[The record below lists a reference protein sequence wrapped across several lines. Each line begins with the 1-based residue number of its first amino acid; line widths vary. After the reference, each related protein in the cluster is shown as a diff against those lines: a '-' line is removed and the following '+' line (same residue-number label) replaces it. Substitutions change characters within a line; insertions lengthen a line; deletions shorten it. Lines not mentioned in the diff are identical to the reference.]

1 MQYQRSIEEIMD
13 KMLCDVE
20 YQFDFEDNIEL
31 LQTPSYK
38 IKRVTF
44 NYMPS
49 IRIIPNKD
57 EVIENS
63 IARKNELWW
72 SNIDYSWFRI
82 SANNDIMQFVRR
94 YPNENL
100 DKIHKRLWYEYDEE
114 CYSGVYIN
122 RSTFEMGKKQYKI

>member
-1 MQYQRSIEEIMD
+1 MD
-13 KMLCDVE
+13 E
-20 YQFDFEDNIEL
+20 
-31 LQTPSYK
+31 PSYK

-122 RSTFEMGKKQYKI
+122 RSIL

>member
-13 KMLCDVE
+13 EMVCDIE

-31 LQTPSYK
+31 SQIPSYK
-38 IKRVTF
+38 IKHVTF
-44 NYMPS
+44 NYIPS
-49 IRIIPNKD
+49 IRVIPNKED
-57 EVIENS
+57 IIENS

-72 SNIDYSWFRI
+72 SNMDYMWFRF

-94 YPNENL
+94 YPKENF

-114 CYSGVYIN
+114 CYSGL
-122 RSTFEMGKKQYKI
+122 YKSMNI

>member
-13 KMLCDVE
+13 EMLCDVE

-122 RSTFEMGKKQYKI
+122 R

>member
-13 KMLCDVE
+13 EMVCDIE

-31 LQTPSYK
+31 SQIPSYK
-38 IKRVTF
+38 IKHVTF
-44 NYMPS
+44 NYIPS
-49 IRIIPNKD
+49 IRVIPNKED
-57 EVIENS
+57 IIENS

-72 SNIDYSWFRI
+72 NNLDYTWFRI

-94 YPNENL
+94 YPKENF

-114 CYSGVYIN
+114 CYSGLYIN
-122 RSTFEMGKKQYKI
+122 R